1 MRPTIPLLLLCLAL
15 AGCSTVGNV
24 LKKTGKVL
32 MNPSIQVGAAEDQ
45 PTQVALSLYADSRV
59 NPNPTVDD
67 GEDLDVPE
75 DATHAPALE
84 SATGQYAVNLQSQSR
99 RGLMEAL
106 TALLNQLETETEEGA
121 EPAATGSLNWPPLPV
136 GMPARKEGAST
147 RGDTSPFT
155 TGLGQYHDGRA
166 FPDTAP
172 HESPER
178 YVSTPVPFKVI
189 QLKDDSVLLNADP
202 SQLRDDLK
210 KTLGSTYLGAD
221 DYLLAPGQFKFVNY
235 TDIDEDTRYIAVIA
249 DFHHATPQAI
259 KQVFRVEPRGR
270 KYALL
275 VTLRDTGVAIT
286 DESLPAPRAAAP
298 NQRTPVDSHDQ

>member
-1 MRPTIPLLLLCLAL
+1 M
-15 AGCSTVGNV
+15 
-24 LKKTGKVL
+24 
-32 MNPSIQVGAAEDQ
+32 
-45 PTQVALSLYADSRV
+45 
-59 NPNPTVDD
+59 
-67 GEDLDVPE
+67 
-75 DATHAPALE
+75 
-84 SATGQYAVNLQSQSR
+84 
-99 RGLMEAL
+99 
-106 TALLNQLETETEEGA
+106 
-121 EPAATGSLNWPPLPV
+121 
-136 GMPARKEGAST
+136 
-147 RGDTSPFT
+147 
-155 TGLGQYHDGRA
+155 
-166 FPDTAP
+166 
-172 HESPER
+172 
-178 YVSTPVPFKVI
+178 PFKVI

-235 TDIDEDTRYIAVIA
+235 TAIDEDTRYIAVIA